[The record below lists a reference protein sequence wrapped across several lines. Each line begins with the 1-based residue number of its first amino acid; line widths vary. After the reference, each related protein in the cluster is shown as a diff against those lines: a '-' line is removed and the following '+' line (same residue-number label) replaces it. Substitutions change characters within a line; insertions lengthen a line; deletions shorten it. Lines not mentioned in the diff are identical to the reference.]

1 MDDGRSVPKG
11 SNERSNLCV
20 RAIVALMIHKPE
32 ALARSR
38 RQ

>member
-1 MDDGRSVPKG
+1 
-11 SNERSNLCV
+11 LCV

-38 RQ
+38 RQWWSPGRRAV